1 MSFLLDKKIKRNKF
15 LKIIFVV
22 IFLLFLFYFRFSFFN
37 KLSYTTHFIFQPVL
51 VFGNHLNYKI
61 LNLSFFFQ
69 SKKNLLLENQN
80 LKSELGVTAGKLLNH
95 NSILDENLKLKEIL
109 NRATS
114 VNSKILDRSV
124 RAEFLGTPKNSA
136 TDSVILATI
145 LAKNDQS
152 FYNTLIVD
160 IGLDKGITEGDLVF
174 ALGNIPIG
182 KISSVYKN
190 SSKVILFSSPGE
202 EIEGIISGKDILV
215 TLVGRGGGNFEITL
229 PRDFVVEN
237 KTEVALPGIFP
248 YVVAIVESKISDPRD
263 SFQKLL
269 LISPVNIHQI
279 KFLQVQKK

>member
-1 MSFLLDKKIKRNKF
+1 MNYILDKKIKRNKF
-15 LKIIFVV
+15 FKIIFFI

-37 KLSYTTHFIFQPVL
+37 KLSYTTHFIFRPVL
-51 VFGNHLNYKI
+51 VFGNNLKQNFSNLN
-61 LNLSFFFQ
+61 FFFQ

-80 LKSELGVTAGKLLNH
+80 LKSELEVTAGKLLNH

-109 NRATS
+109 DRAA
-114 VNSKILDRSV
+114 VAANSKNL
-124 RAEFLGTPKNSA
+124 
-136 TDSVILATI
+136 ILATI

-152 FYNTLIVD
+152 FYSTLIVD

-202 EIEGIISGKDILV
+202 EVEGIISGKDILV
-215 TLVGRGGGNFEITL
+215 NLIGRGGGNFEIIL
-229 PRDFVVEN
+229 PRDFIVEN
-237 KTEVALPGIFP
+237 KTEVVLPGIFP

-269 LISPVNIHQI
+269 LISPINIHEI
-279 KFLQVQKK
+279 KFLQIQKK